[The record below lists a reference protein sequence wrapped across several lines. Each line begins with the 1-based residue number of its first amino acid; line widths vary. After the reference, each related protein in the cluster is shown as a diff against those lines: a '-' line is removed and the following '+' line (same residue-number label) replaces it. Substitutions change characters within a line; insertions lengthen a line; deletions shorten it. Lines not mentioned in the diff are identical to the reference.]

1 MNAAIPFFE
10 TPRLI
15 LRAHRLAD
23 LPAYRALWADP
34 IVVRYT
40 AGVPQTAEEVW
51 HRYLRS
57 HGHWGV
63 MGYGYWAVE
72 EKDSG
77 GMVGEVGFADLHRQI
92 TPSLDGMP
100 EAGWILSPA
109 VHGKGYATEAIRA
122 IHEWAHGHFG
132 PVRTCCIISPDNE
145 ASIRVAEKTGYR
157 EAAHTV
163 YKDHAVIVFH
173 RDP

>member
-1 MNAAIPFFE
+1 MTSTIPVIE
-10 TPRLI
+10 TSRLR
-15 LRAHRLAD
+15 LRAHRLED
-23 LPAYRALWADP
+23 LPAYQALWADP

-40 AGVPQTAEEVW
+40 AGVPQTPEDVW

-57 HGHWGV
+57 RGHWAV

-77 GMVGEVGFADLHRQI
+77 RMVGEAGFADLHRDM

-100 EAGWILSPA
+100 EAGWIMSPA
-109 VHGKGYATEAIRA
+109 VHSKGYATEAIHA
-122 IHEWAHGHFG
+122 IHDWGNAHFG
-132 PVRTCCIISPDNE
+132 RVRTCCIISPDNE
-145 ASIRVAEKTGYR
+145 PSVRVAEKTGYR
-157 EAAHTV
+157 EVAHTL
-163 YKDHAVIVFH
+163 YKDHPVIVFH